1 MAPSAPHLSTAYIQ
15 RSVIHSP
22 VALLH
27 HKRLTPLPPQLH
39 SLRFRGRLLLRFLP
53 HSTCLD
59 SEASDL
65 GAPFASPTDFVPCWM
80 RPLIPSYIHPHPKQA
95 ARVKKK
101 QAIHHEIRLPATSK
115 PREGGR
121 RMGHCPCF
129 DGSAQAAEQERQRAE
144 AERRESQDARG
155 KAAEAAQRR

>member
-1 MAPSAPHLSTAYIQ
+1 MAPPAPHLSSAYIQ

-53 HSTCLD
+53 HSTRLD

-65 GAPFASPTDFVPCWM
+65 DAPFASPTDSVPCWM

-101 QAIHHEIRLPATSK
+101 QAIHHEIRLPATSE

-121 RMGHCPCF
+121 RMAQCPCF
-129 DGSAQAAEQERQRAE
+129 GWSAQAAQT
-144 AERRESQDARG
+144 ERRESQDARA
-155 KAAEAAQRR
+155 KAVEAA